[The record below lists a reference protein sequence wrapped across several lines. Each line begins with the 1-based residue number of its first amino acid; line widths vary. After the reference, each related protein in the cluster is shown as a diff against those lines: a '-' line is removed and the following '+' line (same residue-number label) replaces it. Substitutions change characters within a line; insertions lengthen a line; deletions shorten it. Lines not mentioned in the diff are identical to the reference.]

1 MDAKYRL
8 KLLCNHAVTQWRKQ
22 STPYVWTLALSLEFF
37 EKAERMIAEAV
48 CEDGNA
54 DFLEAKTYAP
64 IALIML
70 GEWYKRRYTGSSE
83 DTPEWVKLT
92 DWKEVWLNCEVRNWR
107 RWVYRF
113 KTSGNYSWLYSGMV
127 LGGLACVF
135 EGRHDAKN
143 RLLHDFCCLFH
154 GDDSVEPD
162 ASDRSL
168 AIEES
173 ISREGSI
180 YHFIME
186 LTDTNSAL
194 SHAYSID
201 AQEDVRNLR
210 NNIIEINRQVT
221 RSKLQSEWI
230 ITTSPYQ
237 KENLSKTLRVRL
249 RPERVNGE
257 KRWFLSQQRAEEWGF
272 KNAKNIEDITLMV
285 RFYNE
290 GSAVDDI
297 PVLHFQTSGK
307 ASAGFNTIEPDH
319 VGYISRL
326 PHTFDAWQL
335 VATSND
341 GQNIIV
347 DATVRNVGEF
357 AQIYQ
362 TATNPQ
368 QWGTNYRRRPSVV
381 IFSDR
386 CVVTDPEN
394 HPVATKRT
402 LVDYQPREQV
412 NWAEIPS
419 YVVLKYHEGDHEREV
434 RLVSPLAG
442 CKVLFTRQY
451 TDLISYLPGGG
462 ISVRKVDS
470 ETREETE
477 RQMPLLFGNADNG
490 IMLSWNDDAKSPV
503 VVEPEDV
510 LYRQNG
516 METIASDLREGIV
529 EVTAYARGMEA
540 KAEAW
545 YIPLKGQNV
554 PLIRDLDK
562 QIVRWCD
569 GKKFQAGLPD
579 ETTGLLAPTI
589 STERGSVFHDKAV
602 IDVYQP
608 VRRREVLLH
617 GGLKKVDESDGP
629 LNLALLNLADIAVRI
644 FDATGFHEWLG
655 IQNLNQFR
663 SLVVPQSNIVKADRG
678 NIVIHNSQANVSQ
691 NGKGKKFGIVTMIP
705 DIEGEML
712 EYPAVKQEKPKGPF
726 EPKLK
731 DISASEALEYA
742 IEYNLYSF
750 YFNSIRVL
758 KGDVIPIIDE
768 ILAIKDEDF
777 LKSHSHA
784 IKRILWENNKKV
796 KDLHIKI

>member
-1 MDAKYRL
+1 M
-8 KLLCNHAVTQWRKQ
+8 
-22 STPYVWTLALSLEFF
+22 WTLGLSLDFF
-37 EKAERMIAEAV
+37 EKAEQIITEAV
-48 CEDGNA
+48 SEDGNA
-54 DFLEAKTYAP
+54 DFFAAKAYAP

-83 DTPEWVKLT
+83 DTPEWVKLI
-92 DWKEVWLNCEVRNWR
+92 DWKDVWQNCEVKNWG

-143 RLLHDFCCLFH
+143 RLLRDFCCLFH
-154 GDDSVEPD
+154 GDDSVELD

-186 LTDTNSAL
+186 LTDPNSAL

-201 AQEDVRNLR
+201 VQEDVRNLR
-210 NNIIEINRQVT
+210 NNIIETNRQVT
-221 RSKLQSEWI
+221 HSKLQSEWI

-237 KENLSKTLRVRL
+237 KENLSKSLRVSL
-249 RPERVNGE
+249 RPERVDGE
-257 KRWFLSQQRAEEWGF
+257 KKWFLSQQRAEEWGF

-285 RFYNE
+285 RFYDN
-290 GSAVDDI
+290 GAVVDDI

-307 ASAGFNTIEPDH
+307 ASAGFNTAEPDH
-319 VGYISRL
+319 VGYISCL
-326 PHTFDAWQL
+326 PEKFDAWQL
-335 VATSND
+335 VASSND

-347 DATVRNVGEF
+347 DVAVRNVGEY

-381 IFSDR
+381 VFSDR

-394 HPVATKRT
+394 HPVAAKRM

-419 YVVLKYHEGDHEREV
+419 YVVLKYLEGDHEREV

-451 TDLISYLPGGG
+451 PDLISYLPGGG
-462 ISVRKVDS
+462 ITVKMTDS

-477 RQMPLLFGNADNG
+477 RRMPLLFGNVNNG
-490 IMLSWNDDAKSPV
+490 IMLSWNDDTKNPV
-503 VVEPEDV
+503 VVEPEDIR
-510 LYRQNG
+510 YRQNG
-516 METIASDLREGIV
+516 METNVSELREGII
-529 EVTAYARGMEA
+529 EITAYARGMEA

-545 YIPLKGQNV
+545 YIPDRNCDV
-554 PLIRDLDK
+554 PLVRDLDK
-562 QIVRWCD
+562 RIVRWCD
-569 GKKFQAGLPD
+569 GKKFQAGKPD
-579 ETTGLLAPTI
+579 EITGLLAPTI
-589 STERGSVFHDKAV
+589 TTERGSVFHDKAI

-608 VRRREVLLH
+608 VHRREVLLH
-617 GGLKKVDESDGP
+617 GNLKKVDESDGP

-644 FDATGFHEWLG
+644 FDETGFHEWIG
-655 IQNLNQFR
+655 IQNLSHFR
-663 SLVVPQSNIVKADRG
+663 CLVVPQSNIAKADCG

-691 NGKGKKFGIVTMIP
+691 DGKGKKFGLLTLIP
-705 DIEGEML
+705 DPEGEMI
-712 EYPAVKQEKPKGPF
+712 EYPSVKQEKPRGPF
-726 EPKLK
+726 GPKLK
-731 DISASEALEYA
+731 DISAREALEYA
-742 IEYNLYSF
+742 IGYNLYSF
-750 YFNSIRVL
+750 YFNPIRVL
-758 KGDVIPIIDE
+758 KGNVIPIIDE
-768 ILAIKDEDF
+768 ILATKDEDF
-777 LKSHSHA
+777 LNSHSHS
-784 IKRILWENNKKV
+784 IKRILWENNKTV